1 MILTRKENIKMLS
14 QVTLGKSGMMRAV
27 FLMCLISA
35 IVGCR
40 RKSSDAKP
48 ETGSPANQID
58 QQAPERSD
66 VPGLE
71 PPHWDRVPT
80 VKALP
85 VIYFDF
91 DAVSI
96 RSDQMKSIDA
106 AVMELREH
114 PETTVM
120 LEGHA
125 DERGTTEYNMHLGE
139 RRALAVKDYLVRV
152 GGIAAERIQ
161 IISKGEEDP
170 EDVGHSEEA
179 WAKNRRVEFYRVK

>member
-1 MILTRKENIKMLS
+1 MLS
-14 QVTLGKSGMMRAV
+14 QVTLGKSRMMRAV
-27 FLMCLISA
+27 VLICLVAA
-35 IVGCR
+35 IGCR

-48 ETGSPANQID
+48 ESGVPMPAWEKETASGGQEK
-58 QQAPERSD
+58 PH
-66 VPGLE
+66 PGIRDGIE
-71 PPHWDRVPT
+71 KQPPIIVDLPT
-80 VKALP
+80 
-85 VIYFDF
+85 IYFDF

-96 RSDQMKSIDA
+96 RSDQMKFLDT
-106 AVMELREH
+106 AVFALREQ
-114 PETTVM
+114 PVTT
-120 LEGHA
+120 LLLQGHA

-179 WAKNRRVEFYRVK
+179 WAKNRRVEFFRVK